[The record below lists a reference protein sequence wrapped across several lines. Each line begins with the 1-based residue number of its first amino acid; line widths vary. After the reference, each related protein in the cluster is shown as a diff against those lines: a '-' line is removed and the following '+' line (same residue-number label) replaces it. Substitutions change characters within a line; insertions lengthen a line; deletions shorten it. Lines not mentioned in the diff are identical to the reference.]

1 MIPHPDKAY
10 KSGEDAVYCDDYFLT
25 VLDGV
30 GGWNEVG
37 VDPGIFS
44 KQLVKL
50 IVSEYRANNK
60 QALVEILVE
69 AVKKTNVKGSITA
82 VLAKLDDKQPN
93 ILHTCNLG
101 DSGYAIFRVNV

>member
-1 MIPHPDKAY
+1 MYKKIFSALAATSAPLFYIHQQRNISQCEPSKPKKSYFRSGFCMIPHPDKAY

-44 KQLVKL
+44 K
-50 IVSEYRANNK
+50 
-60 QALVEILVE
+60 
-69 AVKKTNVKGSITA
+69 
-82 VLAKLDDKQPN
+82 
-93 ILHTCNLG
+93 
-101 DSGYAIFRVNV
+101 